1 MLIAKLPTVPQKPQQ
16 PHQPWAYPF
25 PPFPLNSSTTAIH
38 SHAAVALLLLHTP
51 LGVLIPLKSK
61 REYYC
66 DKHNAVL
73 QKVRRQVWIG
83 RCRVVIWSPNQSTF
97 DFR

>member
-38 SHAAVALLLLHTP
+38 SHAALALLLLHAP
-51 LGVLIPLKSK
+51 LGVLIG
-61 REYYC
+61 RIME
-66 DKHNAVL
+66 AVNTIRIL
-73 QKVRRQVWIG
+73 LSRLAIQNSG
-83 RCRVVIWSPNQSTF
+83 S
-97 DFR
+97 